1 MISPLGFNGG
11 MFDIKPRV
19 ANKIV
24 APETDEEAVQEI
36 INIKSINRPGGIFKL
51 GILVANCGMVM
62 EAEKRI

>member
-24 APETDEEAVQEI
+24 APETDKEAVQEI
-36 INIKSINRPGGIFKL
+36 INIKSINRP
-51 GILVANCGMVM
+51 
-62 EAEKRI
+62 